1 MKKMILCV
9 LLSMALS
16 ITSFARDVPTDT
28 VVQNLNGSQQA
39 IKTFTIAPDRDP
51 HQLIEEPFELGG
63 FLYSFAD
70 IKKTENRIHENKM
83 HTEVITVETAKDDLG
98 VILEQLAP
106 TLQYDDGT
114 FQGTLSLDHTSIQTE
129 VSGYTT
135 KSSKTMDIQT
145 IGQLDR
151 NDMSYVPATTVK
163 NGKTL
168 SLENV
173 EWQVTGTELVG
184 DILVPCSYQAIATY
198 SAKSSYKVATG
209 YITTAEYVGTV
220 SHEGVE
226 NVTYTLTYLGEEV
239 LQEEADDGLWEKVKT
254 FASDNWQYILCVLS
268 LSAAMICM
276 VLQIRLRKAIKGA
289 RSIEQENEAGEDD
302 EDEEDLV

>member
-9 LLSMALS
+9 LLSMTLS
-16 ITSFARDVPTDT
+16 ITSFAMDVPTDT

-51 HQLIEEPFELGG
+51 QQLIEEPFELDG

-70 IKKTENRIHENKM
+70 IEKTENRIHENKT
-83 HTEVITVETAKDDLG
+83 HTEVIAVETAKDDLG
-98 VILEQLAP
+98 IILEQLVP

-114 FQGTLSLDHTSIQTE
+114 FRGTLSLDHTTIQTE
-129 VSGYTT
+129 AAGYTT
-135 KSSKTMDIQT
+135 KSSKIMDVKT

-151 NDMSYVPATTVK
+151 NDMSYIPATTVK

-168 SLENV
+168 PLENV

-184 DILVPCSYQAIATY
+184 DILVPCSYQAVATY

-239 LQEEADDGLWEKVKT
+239 LQEEADDSLWEKAKT
-254 FASDNWQYILCVLS
+254 FASDNWQYILCVVS
-268 LSAAMICM
+268 LIAAMTCLVM
-276 VLQIRLRKAIKGA
+276 QIRLRKTVKEA
-289 RSIEQENEAGEDD
+289 RSTERENESDDDD
-302 EDEEDLV
+302 EDEEDFV